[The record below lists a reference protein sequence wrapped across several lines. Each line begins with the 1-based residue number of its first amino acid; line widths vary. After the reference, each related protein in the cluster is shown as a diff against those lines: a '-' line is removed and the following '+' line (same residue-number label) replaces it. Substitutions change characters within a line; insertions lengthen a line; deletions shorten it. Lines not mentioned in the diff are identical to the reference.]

1 MKRWKL
7 KAILIIVMESS
18 ATSSSGGLIMPEVSY
33 MRQKDLFDP
42 VNQKYKIVILGAGS
56 LGSFIALNLAKLG
69 FNDLT
74 VYDFDKVEEHNIP
87 NQFYRVSDIG
97 KQKVEALKEIIKEF
111 ASVDVKIC
119 DEKVDSKTK
128 LPIDL
133 DNIFVITFDTL
144 EARKVAFDLLKDY
157 NFRVL
162 DVRAGGEEYNIQTIN
177 TSEEDEVKTWEKSF
191 DITPTEL
198 PCGARSV
205 IYTNLSVASEV
216 CNIIKKI
223 NNDEEYPK
231 KLIRHM
237 RKYLILND
245 LNKIQGGN

>member
-1 MKRWKL
+1 
-7 KAILIIVMESS
+7 
-18 ATSSSGGLIMPEVSY
+18 

-42 VNQKYKIVILGAGS
+42 VNQKYKVVILGAGS

-87 NQFYRVSDIG
+87 NQFYRLDDVG
-97 KQKVEALKEIIKEF
+97 KMKTEALKEIIKQF
-111 ASVDVKIC
+111 TNIDIKIC
-119 DEKVDSKTK
+119 NEKVTKKTQ
-128 LPIDL
+128 LPVDL
-133 DNIFVITFDTL
+133 DNIFVVTFDTL
-144 EARKVAFDLLKDY
+144 EARKMAYELLKDY
-157 NFRVL
+157 NFKVL
-162 DVRAGGEEYNIQTIN
+162 DVRAGGEEYNIQTIS
-177 TSEEDEVKTWEKSF
+177 TGEEEDLKKWEKSF

-198 PCGARSV
+198 PCGARSI

-237 RKYLILND
+237 RNYLILND
-245 LNKIQGGN
+245 LNKIQGGKNENVKNNSNR